1 MKSVKASSIA
11 DSGRRAFLFGIG
23 GLSLSGALTSPS
35 NPAAAKDE
43 TMVIDDFSD
52 PGLVSTLGTAWGGFS
67 DQVMGGVSEVSVIH
81 ASVDGRLA
89 LQLSG
94 DVKLDNNGGF
104 VQAGLNLSGDNGV
117 VDASRF
123 KGVRLAVRGNG
134 ESYSVHLR
142 TRDTVRPWQSYR
154 AQFRAD
160 PKWSVLELP
169 FVTFAPYRLD
179 TPLDQ
184 TRLRRIGLVAI
195 GRSFRADLAV
205 SSLAFYS

>member
-11 DSGRRAFLFGIG
+11 DNNRRAFLFGIG
-23 GLSLSGALTSPS
+23 GLSLSGALALPS
-35 NPAAAKDE
+35 NPAFAKGK

-52 PGLVSTLGTAWGGFS
+52 PGLVSALGTAWRGFS
-67 DQVMGGVSEVSVIH
+67 DQVMGGVSEVSVMH
-81 ASVDGRLA
+81 TSVDGRPS

-104 VQAGLNLSGDNGV
+104 VQAGLNLSEDNGV

-123 KGVRLAVRGNG
+123 KGIRLAVRGNG

-142 TRDTVRPWQSYR
+142 TPDTVRPWQSYR

-169 FVTFAPYRLD
+169 FDAFTPYRLD

-195 GRSFRADLAV
+195 GRAFRAELAV
-205 SSLAFYS
+205 SSLVFYA